1 VFKVSK
7 AQRRAV
13 TIDLASVR
21 DTLLYIESDL
31 HQSPRLDRLAAAIRS
46 ALVEIERLEPDGKI
60 ERPEITAARFLPVQF
75 DN

>member
-7 AQRRAV
+7 APRRTV

-31 HQSPRLDRLAAAIRS
+31 HQSPRFDHLAAAIRS

-60 ERPEITAARFLPVQF
+60 ERPEITAGRFLPMRT
-75 DN
+75 